1 MDQRTIYKERE
12 AGLAMR
18 PQIPTGRKRIPG
30 VSGGGFEGVG
40 AIGPAG
46 TTLPDGGPGI
56 VAGAAG
62 PVGGPGI
69 VANNYGANNYGDYVS
84 NLPSVSDPD
93 ATYAAITRN
102 DYLDYVKNYRE
113 FEEELLERAQ
123 NDTSLIDQARENSTN
138 AQGLMS
144 GIADRNA
151 GRYGVNL
158 TPAQRQEQT
167 RGLARANNL
176 GQSQSVNDARIA
188 QKELNQAAIGDLINI
203 GQGVNRS
210 SLGQMQSAAQNATQR
225 KNAYDQ
231 AKAASKAQTYS
242 TIGGLASAAIFA
254 FAF

>member
-1 MDQRTIYKERE
+1 MDQMIKYNERE

-46 TTLPDGGPGI
+46 TALS
-56 VAGAAG
+56 
-62 PVGGPGI
+62 VGGPGI
-69 VANNYGANNYGDYVS
+69 AAGANNYGDYVS

-176 GQSQSVNDARIA
+176 GQAQSVNDARIA

>member
-1 MDQRTIYKERE
+1 MTVVNPMIGVTKEDARR
-12 AGLAMR
+12 ATQVGQGLAMR

-46 TTLPDGGPGI
+46 TALPVGGPGI

-151 GRYGVNL
+151 GRYGVPDAC
-158 TPAQRQEQT
+158 PAP
-167 RGLARANNL
+167 RANSRL
-176 GQSQSVNDARIA
+176 GSREQLRPGSV
-188 QKELNQAAIGDLINI
+188 
-203 GQGVNRS
+203 S
-210 SLGQMQSAAQNATQR
+210 
-225 KNAYDQ
+225 
-231 AKAASKAQTYS
+231 
-242 TIGGLASAAIFA
+242 
-254 FAF
+254 

>member
-1 MDQRTIYKERE
+1 MDQMIKYNERE

-46 TTLPDGGPGI
+46 TAL
-56 VAGAAG
+56 

-69 VANNYGANNYGDYVS
+69 AAGANNYGDYVS